1 MKKKVHI
8 AREKKKSQGTN
19 RVEITGIVMIL
30 LGFFV
35 CLSLGGYGMGIVGN
49 LLRNGFYVL
58 FGVASFG
65 AALVLIFTGAVY
77 VLTGHAPNM
86 TRRLVFSLI
95 AVWILL
101 AGYHHH
107 MLPAGSNFSVASFM
121 TYGGMFCGIPV
132 GIIRF
137 LAGNIGTT
145 IILTGLFVI
154 DILLLTHWSVS
165 NGAKKVGEQTEKRI
179 GHVKARIREKQEAY
193 HSARNAAENAGEQ
206 YNLTDFIF
214 HKPTIKNI
222 KKDDTEDLPVN
233 VFSPADEKG
242 KPVCG
247 EATDPTVSENAQILL
262 PEDNIDMLEGHKV
275 CEENTNDI
283 KINSKADMPEAEKN
297 NFYSFPPLSLLK
309 EGESSGSLE
318 TNAYGK
324 ANRLETTLKSFGV
337 NAKIVHV
344 SIGPAVTRYEL
355 EPAPGV
361 RVSKIEGLSDDIALQ
376 LAATSIRIEAPIPG
390 KSAVGIEIPNAG
402 KVVITDLAKMP
413 HLLIAGQTGSGKSV
427 CINTIITSILYHS
440 LPEDVKLIL
449 IDPKVVELSIY
460 NGIPHLRTE
469 VVTEPKK
476 AAGVLN
482 WAVTEMETRYRSFA
496 EKNVRDI
503 NGFNKQNPEMK
514 MPFIVVVIDE
524 LADLMMVAKDSVED
538 AICRLAQKARAA
550 GIHLVVATQRP
561 SVDVITGLIKA
572 NIPSRISFAVSS
584 QVDSRTILD
593 KAGAEKLL
601 GKGDMLFNPSGAS
614 NPIRIQGAFISDEE
628 VEAVVSY
635 VREQCIQQDVI
646 VSDETKIDLSEWEPA
661 VSSDSEEPKDEL
673 LAETSE
679 WVVDTQ
685 RASVSAL
692 QRRFRIGYT
701 RAGRLMDT
709 MELMGIVSKAD
720 GAKPR
725 TVLVSKGQLKELFP
739 DQIEN

>member
-35 CLSLGGYGMGIVGN
+35 CLSLSGYGMGIVGN

-107 MLPAGSNFSVASFM
+107 MLPAGSTFSVDSFM

-214 HKPTIKNI
+214 HKPIIKNI

-247 EATDPTVSENAQILL
+247 EVTDQTVSENAQILL
-262 PEDNIDMLEGHKV
+262 PEDNPEDNIDMLEGHKV

-283 KINSKADMPEAEKN
+283 KINSKADMPEAEKII
-297 NFYSFPPLSLLK
+297 FIHF
-309 EGESSGSLE
+309 
-318 TNAYGK
+318 
-324 ANRLETTLKSFGV
+324 
-337 NAKIVHV
+337 
-344 SIGPAVTRYEL
+344 
-355 EPAPGV
+355 
-361 RVSKIEGLSDDIALQ
+361 
-376 LAATSIRIEAPIPG
+376 
-390 KSAVGIEIPNAG
+390 
-402 KVVITDLAKMP
+402 
-413 HLLIAGQTGSGKSV
+413 HL
-427 CINTIITSILYHS
+427 C
-440 LPEDVKLIL
+440 
-449 IDPKVVELSIY
+449 
-460 NGIPHLRTE
+460 
-469 VVTEPKK
+469 
-476 AAGVLN
+476 
-482 WAVTEMETRYRSFA
+482 
-496 EKNVRDI
+496 
-503 NGFNKQNPEMK
+503 
-514 MPFIVVVIDE
+514 
-524 LADLMMVAKDSVED
+524 
-538 AICRLAQKARAA
+538 
-550 GIHLVVATQRP
+550 
-561 SVDVITGLIKA
+561 
-572 NIPSRISFAVSS
+572 
-584 QVDSRTILD
+584 
-593 KAGAEKLL
+593 
-601 GKGDMLFNPSGAS
+601 LF
-614 NPIRIQGAFISDEE
+614 
-628 VEAVVSY
+628 
-635 VREQCIQQDVI
+635 
-646 VSDETKIDLSEWEPA
+646 
-661 VSSDSEEPKDEL
+661 
-673 LAETSE
+673 
-679 WVVDTQ
+679 
-685 RASVSAL
+685 
-692 QRRFRIGYT
+692 
-701 RAGRLMDT
+701 
-709 MELMGIVSKAD
+709 
-720 GAKPR
+720 
-725 TVLVSKGQLKELFP
+725 
-739 DQIEN
+739 

>member
-8 AREKKKSQGTN
+8 TREKKKGQGTN

-247 EATDPTVSENAQILL
+247 EATDPTIFENAQILL

-390 KSAVGIEIPNAG
+390 KSAVGIEIPNAKTAAVSLREVLSSNAFQKG
-402 KVVITDLAKMP
+402 KGKILVALGKD
-413 HLLIAGQTGSGKSV
+413 IAGK
-427 CINTIITSILYHS
+427 
-440 LPEDVKLIL
+440 
-449 IDPKVVELSIY
+449 
-460 NGIPHLRTE
+460 
-469 VVTEPKK
+469 
-476 AAGVLN
+476 VLN

-503 NGFNKQNPEMK
+503 NGFNKQNSEIK

-635 VREQCIQQDVI
+635 VKEQCIQQDVI

-673 LAETSE
+673 LAEASG

>member
-8 AREKKKSQGTN
+8 AREKKKGQGTN

-214 HKPTIKNI
+214 HKPIIKNI

-337 NAKIVHV
+337 NAKL
-344 SIGPAVTRYEL
+344 G
-355 EPAPGV
+355 
-361 RVSKIEGLSDDIALQ
+361 KDI
-376 LAATSIRIEAPIPG
+376 
-390 KSAVGIEIPNAG
+390 AG

-476 AAGVLN
+476 AAGILN

-635 VREQCIQQDVI
+635 VKEQCIQQDVI

-673 LAETSE
+673 LAEASE